1 MRRGGESPGMIDADG
16 RETLVWPTDVTDP
29 ETPPDGLVDL
39 VANHRLVV
47 LGYYPVPDQSTPE
60 QLRADRDDEAAAAV
74 ASVADAVRA
83 RGVDVEEVVV
93 FTRDENETVDRVA
106 AEHGAD
112 AVLTPGVDDPIT
124 RLFVPVRGGENLGRI
139 VAFVAG
145 LAADADVSV
154 TLYNAAGSADAASTS
169 ELLLRGAADRLA
181 EAGVGRDRIEWTVER
196 SDDAVASVLD
206 AATEHDLLVIGE
218 SEPSLRER
226 ILGDAAGRLVDAA
239 TQPVAVVRDA

>member
-1 MRRGGESPGMIDADG
+1 MIDTDD

-47 LGYYPVPDQSTPE
+47 LGYYPVPSQSSPE
-60 QLRADRDDEAAAAV
+60 QLRTDRDDDAAAAV

-83 RGVDVEEVVV
+83 RGVDVEELVV
-93 FTRDENETVDRVA
+93 FTKDREETIDRVA

-112 AVLTPGVDDPIT
+112 AVLTPGSVDEPIT
-124 RLFVPVRGGENLGRI
+124 RLFVPVRGDENLGRI

-145 LAADADVSV
+145 LAAETDVSV
-154 TLYNAAGSADAASTS
+154 TLYNAAGSADAASTG

-181 EAGVGRDRIEWTVER
+181 EAAIDRDRIEWTVER
-196 SDDAVASVLD
+196 SDDPVESVLG
-206 AATEHDLLVIGE
+206 AATDHDLLVIGE

-226 ILGDAAGRLVDAA
+226 ILGNAAGQLVDAT

>member
-1 MRRGGESPGMIDADG
+1 MIDTGD
-16 RETLVWPTDVTDP
+16 RETFVWPTDVTDP

-39 VANHRLVV
+39 VTNHRLIV

-60 QLRADRDDEAAAAV
+60 QLRVDRDDEAAAAV
-74 ASVADAVRA
+74 ASVAEAVRA

-93 FTRDENETVDRVA
+93 FTRDKNETIDRVA

-112 AVLTPGVDDPIT
+112 AVLTPGRVDELIT
-124 RLFVPVRGGENLGRI
+124 RLFVPVRGDENLGRI

-145 LAADADVSV
+145 LAAETDAGV
-154 TLYNAAGSADAASTS
+154 TLYNAAGSANAASTG

-181 EAGVGRDRIEWTVER
+181 EAGIERDRVEWTVER
-196 SDDAVASVLD
+196 SDDAVESVLD
-206 AATEHDLLVIGE
+206 AATDHDLLVIGE

-239 TQPVAVVRDA
+239 TQPVAIVRDA